1 MPLPSYNTVVMSEI
15 TTSDQLSGVCTW
27 VETIT
32 VFFSKRHGNLVDS
45 LRFFFFFKGNSF
57 MSIKASFLW
66 VRAQKPDLRRC
77 RSTPTSQAL
86 RIPSKQWPSSHY
98 VPRSRP
104 LAGPFPRRFTN
115 PTAHPR
121 TSPLTVINQ
130 MFLDTQWRSMK
141 KGVLI
146 LAKAKK
152 KQRCVSIHART
163 DDKTTA
169 LH

>member
-1 MPLPSYNTVVMSEI
+1 MPLPSYNTAVMSEI
-15 TTSDQLSGVCTW
+15 TTSDQLSSVCTW

-32 VFFSKRHGNLVDS
+32 VFFLSDMEIWLTLWG
-45 LRFFFFFKGNSF
+45 FFFFFKGNSF

-66 VRAQKPDLRRC
+66 VRAQKPDLQRC

-130 MFLDTQWRSMK
+130 MFLGTRLWISGEVWK
-141 KGVLI
+141 KGY
-146 LAKAKK
+146 
-152 KQRCVSIHART
+152 
-163 DDKTTA
+163 
-169 LH
+169 